1 MELKQQYLNALN
13 ALDKDTA
20 ISLITTALDQDQI
33 DLISVYGKIL
43 SHALEDVDNTDH
55 NVWEEHIK
63 TQIVRTTI
71 ECMYPYVLKQAPKQ
85 KDDKIAVITPEGEL
99 HELGGRIAADYLRLL
114 GFEVYYL
121 GNSLPKHEL
130 VDLVKECHLDGLAI
144 SISNFYTM
152 SSLNTM
158 IGLVNEANPELKI
171 ILGGRAILNNPSGA
185 KGKNLLVCQS
195 YEDLLKASEV
205 IKK

>member
-20 ISLITTALDQDQI
+20 ISLISTALDQDQI

-43 SHALEDVDNTDH
+43 SHALEDVDNKDH

-85 KDDKIAVITPEGEL
+85 KDHKIAVVTPEGEL

-152 SSLNTM
+152 SALNTM
-158 IGLVNEANPELKI
+158 IGLVNEANPDLKI
-171 ILGGRAILNNPSGA
+171 ILGGRAIEHNPTGV
-185 KGKNLLVCQS
+185 KGQNLLICQT
-195 YEDLLKASEV
+195 YEDLIKASEA

>member
-20 ISLITTALDQDQI
+20 LSLITNALDKKQI
-33 DLISVYGKIL
+33 DLISVYQGIL
-43 SHALEDVDNTDH
+43 SHALEDVDNKDH

-71 ECMYPYVLKQAPKQ
+71 EAMYPYVLKLAPTQ
-85 KDDKIAVITPEGEL
+85 KTRKIAVVTPEGEL

-130 VDLVKECHLDGLAI
+130 VDLVRECHLDALAI

-171 ILGGRAILNNPSGA
+171 ILGGRAIMNNPNGV
-185 KGKNLLVCQS
+185 KGQNLLVCQT

>member
-20 ISLITTALDQDQI
+20 ISLITNALDKKQV
-33 DLISVYGKIL
+33 DLINVYQGLL
-43 SHALEDVDNTDH
+43 SHALEDVDNKDH
-55 NVWEEHIK
+55 NIWEEHIK

-71 ECMYPYVLKQAPKQ
+71 EAMYPYVLKLAPAQ
-85 KDDKIAVITPEGEL
+85 KTHKIAVITPEGEL
-99 HELGGRIAADYLRLL
+99 HELGGRIAADYLRIL

-121 GNSLPKHEL
+121 GNSLPKHQL
-130 VDLVKECHLDGLAI
+130 VDLVRDCHLDALAI

-158 IGLVNEANPELKI
+158 IAMVNEANPELKI
-171 ILGGRAILNNPSGA
+171 IIGGRAIIHNPSGP
-185 KGKNLLVCQS
+185 KGKNLLVCQT
-195 YEDLLKASEV
+195 YEDLISATEA
-205 IKK
+205 IKI